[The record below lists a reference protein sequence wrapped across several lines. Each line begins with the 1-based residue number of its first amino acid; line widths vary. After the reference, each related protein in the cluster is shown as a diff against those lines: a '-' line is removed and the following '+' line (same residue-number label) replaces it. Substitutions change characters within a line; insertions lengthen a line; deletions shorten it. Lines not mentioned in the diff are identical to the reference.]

1 MMRMILLRLMI
12 MGAKS
17 KIYEIAAIIL
27 MLAASLS
34 GCSRVQY
41 VPMQTV
47 LKDSIVFHRIDID
60 SVVIKDSI
68 FVDRTKDTVYK
79 YVERWQEKYIIR
91 NDTTVI
97 ERVDSIPVEV
107 KVEKQ
112 LTRWQQIKI
121 DYGDNV
127 LVMLVAVIV
136 VTCVQKFLT

>member
-1 MMRMILLRLMI
+1 MFALFWMV
-12 MGAKS
+12 
-17 KIYEIAAIIL
+17 AAL
-27 MLAASLS
+27 VLLS

-68 FVDRTKDTVYK
+68 FIDRTKDTIYK
-79 YVERWQEKYIIR
+79 YVERWNEKYIIR
-91 NDTTVI
+91 NDTTII

>member
-1 MMRMILLRLMI
+1 MRARLSIFALFWMM
-12 MGAKS
+12 
-17 KIYEIAAIIL
+17 AAL
-27 MLAASLS
+27 VLLS

-68 FVDRTKDTVYK
+68 FIDRTKDTVYK
-79 YVERWQEKYIIR
+79 YVERWQEKCIIR
-91 NDTTVI
+91 NDTTII

-112 LTRWQQIKI
+112 LTRWQQMKI

>member
-1 MMRMILLRLMI
+1 MFVLFWMVAALVLLLP
-12 MGAKS
+12 
-17 KIYEIAAIIL
+17 
-27 MLAASLS
+27 

-41 VPMQTV
+41 IPMQTV

-68 FVDRTKDTVYK
+68 FIDRTKDTIYK
-79 YVERWQEKYIIR
+79 YVERWNEKYIIR
-91 NDTTVI
+91 NDTTII

-112 LTRWQQIKI
+112 LTRWQQMKI

>member
-1 MMRMILLRLMI
+1 MFTLFWMV
-12 MGAKS
+12 
-17 KIYEIAAIIL
+17 AAL
-27 MLAASLS
+27 VLLS
-34 GCSRVQY
+34 GCGRVQY
-41 VPMQTV
+41 VPMKTV

-68 FVDRTKDTVYK
+68 FIDRTKDTIYK

-112 LTRWQQIKI
+112 LTKWQQIKI

>member
-1 MMRMILLRLMI
+1 MFALFWMVAALLL
-12 MGAKS
+12 
-17 KIYEIAAIIL
+17 
-27 MLAASLS
+27 LS

-68 FVDRTKDTVYK
+68 FIDRTKDTVYK
-79 YVERWQEKYIIR
+79 YVERWNEKYIIR

>member
-1 MMRMILLRLMI
+1 MFALFWVV
-12 MGAKS
+12 
-17 KIYEIAAIIL
+17 
-27 MLAASLS
+27 ASLLLLP

-60 SVVIKDSI
+60 SVVIKASI
-68 FVDRTKDTVYK
+68 FIDRTKDTVYK

-136 VTCVQKFLT
+136 VTCVQKFFT

>member
-1 MMRMILLRLMI
+1 MFALFWMVAALLL
-12 MGAKS
+12 
-17 KIYEIAAIIL
+17 
-27 MLAASLS
+27 LS

-68 FVDRTKDTVYK
+68 FIDRTKDTVYK
-79 YVERWQEKYIIR
+79 YVERWNEKYIIR
-91 NDTTVI
+91 NDTTII
-97 ERVDSIPVEV
+97 ERVDSIPFEV

-112 LTRWQQIKI
+112 LTRWQQMKI

>member
-1 MMRMILLRLMI
+1 MRMRARFNIFALFWMV
-12 MGAKS
+12 
-17 KIYEIAAIIL
+17 AAL
-27 MLAASLS
+27 VLLS
-34 GCSRVQY
+34 GCGRVQY

-68 FVDRTKDTVYK
+68 FIDRTKDTVYK
-79 YVERWQEKYIIR
+79 YVERWHEKYIIR
-91 NDTTVI
+91 NDTTII

-112 LTRWQQIKI
+112 LTRWQQMKI

>member
-1 MMRMILLRLMI
+1 MFTLFWVV
-12 MGAKS
+12 
-17 KIYEIAAIIL
+17 AAL
-27 MLAASLS
+27 VLLS

-68 FVDRTKDTVYK
+68 FIDRTKDTIYK

-91 NDTTVI
+91 NDTTII

-136 VTCVQKFLT
+136 VTCIQKFLT

>member
-1 MMRMILLRLMI
+1 MFALFWMVAALLL
-12 MGAKS
+12 
-17 KIYEIAAIIL
+17 
-27 MLAASLS
+27 LS

-68 FVDRTKDTVYK
+68 FIDRTKDTVYK

-121 DYGDNV
+121 DYGDNI

-136 VTCVQKFLT
+136 ITCVQKFLT

>member
-1 MMRMILLRLMI
+1 MFALFWVV
-12 MGAKS
+12 
-17 KIYEIAAIIL
+17 
-27 MLAASLS
+27 ASLLLLP

-68 FVDRTKDTVYK
+68 FIDRTKDTVYK
-79 YVERWQEKYIIR
+79 YVERWNEKYIIR
-91 NDTTVI
+91 NDTTII

>member
-1 MMRMILLRLMI
+1 MFVLFWMVAALVLLLP
-12 MGAKS
+12 
-17 KIYEIAAIIL
+17 
-27 MLAASLS
+27 

-68 FVDRTKDTVYK
+68 FIDRTKDTVYK

-136 VTCVQKFLT
+136 VTCVQKFFT

>member
-1 MMRMILLRLMI
+1 MRMRARLSIFALFWMVAALVLLLP
-12 MGAKS
+12 
-17 KIYEIAAIIL
+17 
-27 MLAASLS
+27 

-68 FVDRTKDTVYK
+68 FIDRTKDTVYK

-91 NDTTVI
+91 NDTTII
-97 ERVDSIPVEV
+97 ERIDSIPVEV

-112 LTRWQQIKI
+112 LTRWQQMKI

>member
-1 MMRMILLRLMI
+1 MRMRARLSI
-12 MGAKS
+12 FALFWAV
-17 KIYEIAAIIL
+17 AAL
-27 MLAASLS
+27 VLLS

-68 FVDRTKDTVYK
+68 FIDRTKDTVYK

-91 NDTTVI
+91 NDTTII
-97 ERVDSIPVEV
+97 EKVDSIPVEV

-112 LTRWQQIKI
+112 LTRWQQMKI

>member
-1 MMRMILLRLMI
+1 MFALFWMVAALLL
-12 MGAKS
+12 
-17 KIYEIAAIIL
+17 
-27 MLAASLS
+27 LS

-68 FVDRTKDTVYK
+68 FIDRTKDTIYK
-79 YVERWQEKYIIR
+79 YVERWNEKYIIR
-91 NDTTVI
+91 NDTTII

>member
-1 MMRMILLRLMI
+1 MFALFWVVAALLL
-12 MGAKS
+12 
-17 KIYEIAAIIL
+17 
-27 MLAASLS
+27 LS

-68 FVDRTKDTVYK
+68 FIDRTKDTVYK
-79 YVERWQEKYIIR
+79 YVERWNEKYIIR
-91 NDTTVI
+91 NDTTII

-112 LTRWQQIKI
+112 LTRWQQMKI

>member
-1 MMRMILLRLMI
+1 MFALFWMVAALVLLLP
-12 MGAKS
+12 
-17 KIYEIAAIIL
+17 
-27 MLAASLS
+27 

-68 FVDRTKDTVYK
+68 FIDRTKDTIYK
-79 YVERWQEKYIIR
+79 YVERWNEKYIIR
-91 NDTTVI
+91 NDTTII
-97 ERVDSIPVEV
+97 ERIDSIPVEV

>member
-1 MMRMILLRLMI
+1 MFALFWVV
-12 MGAKS
+12 
-17 KIYEIAAIIL
+17 
-27 MLAASLS
+27 ASLLLLP

-68 FVDRTKDTVYK
+68 FIDRTKDTIYK

-91 NDTTVI
+91 NDTTII
-97 ERVDSIPVEV
+97 ERIDSIPVEV

>member
-1 MMRMILLRLMI
+1 MFALFWMVAALLL
-12 MGAKS
+12 
-17 KIYEIAAIIL
+17 
-27 MLAASLS
+27 LS

-68 FVDRTKDTVYK
+68 FIDRTKDTVYK
-79 YVERWQEKYIIR
+79 YVERWNEKYIVR
-91 NDTTVI
+91 NDTTII

-136 VTCVQKFLT
+136 VTCVQKFFT

>member
-1 MMRMILLRLMI
+1 MRMRARLSI
-12 MGAKS
+12 FALFWAV
-17 KIYEIAAIIL
+17 AAL
-27 MLAASLS
+27 VLLS

-68 FVDRTKDTVYK
+68 FIDRTKDTVYK
-79 YVERWQEKYIIR
+79 YVDRWQEKYIIR
-91 NDTTVI
+91 NDTTII

-112 LTRWQQIKI
+112 LTRWQQMKI

>member
-1 MMRMILLRLMI
+1 MFALFWMVAALLL
-12 MGAKS
+12 
-17 KIYEIAAIIL
+17 
-27 MLAASLS
+27 LS

-68 FVDRTKDTVYK
+68 FIDRTKDTVYK

-91 NDTTVI
+91 NDTTII

>member
-1 MMRMILLRLMI
+1 MRMRARLSI
-12 MGAKS
+12 FALFWAV
-17 KIYEIAAIIL
+17 AAL
-27 MLAASLS
+27 VLLS

-68 FVDRTKDTVYK
+68 FIDRTKDTVYK
-79 YVERWQEKYIIR
+79 YVERWQEKYIVR
-91 NDTTVI
+91 NDTTII

-112 LTRWQQIKI
+112 LTRWQQMKI

-136 VTCVQKFLT
+136 VTCIQKFLT

>member
-1 MMRMILLRLMI
+1 MRMRARLSI
-12 MGAKS
+12 FALFWAV
-17 KIYEIAAIIL
+17 AAL
-27 MLAASLS
+27 VLLS

-68 FVDRTKDTVYK
+68 FIDRTKDTVYK

-91 NDTTVI
+91 NDTTII

-112 LTRWQQIKI
+112 LPRWQQMKI

>member
-1 MMRMILLRLMI
+1 MRARFNMFALFWVV
-12 MGAKS
+12 
-17 KIYEIAAIIL
+17 
-27 MLAASLS
+27 ASLLLLP
-34 GCSRVQY
+34 GCRRVQY

-60 SVVIKDSI
+60 SVVIQDSI
-68 FVDRTKDTVYK
+68 FIDRTKDTVYK
-79 YVERWQEKYIIR
+79 YVERWNEKYIIR
-91 NDTTVI
+91 NDTTI
-97 ERVDSIPVEV
+97 IKKVDSITVEE

>member
-1 MMRMILLRLMI
+1 MRARFSIFALFWVAAALLL
-12 MGAKS
+12 
-17 KIYEIAAIIL
+17 
-27 MLAASLS
+27 LS

-68 FVDRTKDTVYK
+68 FIDRTKDTVYK

-91 NDTTVI
+91 NDTTII

-112 LTRWQQIKI
+112 LTRWQQMKI

-136 VTCVQKFLT
+136 VACVQKFLT

>member
-1 MMRMILLRLMI
+1 MRARFNIFTLFWMV
-12 MGAKS
+12 
-17 KIYEIAAIIL
+17 AAL
-27 MLAASLS
+27 VLLS

-68 FVDRTKDTVYK
+68 FIDRTKDTVYK

-91 NDTTVI
+91 NDTTII
-97 ERVDSIPVEV
+97 ERVDSIPIEV

-112 LTRWQQIKI
+112 LTRWQQMKI

-127 LVMLVAVIV
+127 LVMLGAVIV
-136 VTCVQKFLT
+136 VICIEKFLT

>member
-1 MMRMILLRLMI
+1 MFALFWVAAALVLLF
-12 MGAKS
+12 
-17 KIYEIAAIIL
+17 
-27 MLAASLS
+27 S

-60 SVVIKDSI
+60 SVIIKDSI
-68 FVDRTKDTVYK
+68 FIDRTKDTVYK
-79 YVERWQEKYIIR
+79 YVERWNEKYIIR
-91 NDTTVI
+91 NDTTII

-112 LTRWQQIKI
+112 LTRWQQMKI

-136 VTCVQKFLT
+136 VTCIQKFFT

>member
-1 MMRMILLRLMI
+1 MRARFNMFTLFWMV
-12 MGAKS
+12 
-17 KIYEIAAIIL
+17 AAL
-27 MLAASLS
+27 VLSS

-68 FVDRTKDTVYK
+68 FIDRTKDTIYK

-91 NDTTVI
+91 NDTTIVARI
-97 ERVDSIPVEV
+97 DSIPVEV

-112 LTRWQQIKI
+112 LTRWQQMKI

-136 VTCVQKFLT
+136 VTCIQKFLT

>member
-1 MMRMILLRLMI
+1 MFALFWMVAALVLLLP
-12 MGAKS
+12 
-17 KIYEIAAIIL
+17 
-27 MLAASLS
+27 

-68 FVDRTKDTVYK
+68 FIDRTKDTVYK

>member
-1 MMRMILLRLMI
+1 MRARFNIFALFW
-12 MGAKS
+12 AV
-17 KIYEIAAIIL
+17 AAL
-27 MLAASLS
+27 VLLS

-68 FVDRTKDTVYK
+68 FIDRTKDTVYK

-91 NDTTVI
+91 NDTTII

-127 LVMLVAVIV
+127 MVMLVAVIV
-136 VTCVQKFLT
+136 VICVQKFLI

>member
-1 MMRMILLRLMI
+1 MRARLNI
-12 MGAKS
+12 FALFWVV
-17 KIYEIAAIIL
+17 AAL
-27 MLAASLS
+27 VLLS

-41 VPMQTV
+41 VPMQAV

-60 SVVIKDSI
+60 SVIIKDSI
-68 FVDRTKDTVYK
+68 FIDRTKDTVYK
-79 YVERWQEKYIIR
+79 YVERWNEKYIIR
-91 NDTTVI
+91 NDTTII
-97 ERVDSIPVEV
+97 ERVDSIPVDV

>member
-1 MMRMILLRLMI
+1 MRMRARFNIFTLFWMV
-12 MGAKS
+12 
-17 KIYEIAAIIL
+17 AAL
-27 MLAASLS
+27 VLLS

-41 VPMQTV
+41 IPMQTV

-68 FVDRTKDTVYK
+68 FIDRTKDTIYK
-79 YVERWQEKYIIR
+79 YVERWNEKYIIR
-91 NDTTVI
+91 NDTTII

-112 LTRWQQIKI
+112 LTRWQQMKI

-136 VTCVQKFLT
+136 VTCVQKFLA

>member
-1 MMRMILLRLMI
+1 MRMRARLSIFALFWVVAALVLLLP
-12 MGAKS
+12 
-17 KIYEIAAIIL
+17 
-27 MLAASLS
+27 

-68 FVDRTKDTVYK
+68 FIDRTKDTVYK

-91 NDTTVI
+91 NDTTII

-112 LTRWQQIKI
+112 LTRWQQMKI

>member
-1 MMRMILLRLMI
+1 MRMRARFNMFALFWMVAALLL
-12 MGAKS
+12 
-17 KIYEIAAIIL
+17 
-27 MLAASLS
+27 LS

-68 FVDRTKDTVYK
+68 FIDRTKDTVYK

-112 LTRWQQIKI
+112 LTRWQQMKI

>member
-1 MMRMILLRLMI
+1 MFALFWVV
-12 MGAKS
+12 
-17 KIYEIAAIIL
+17 
-27 MLAASLS
+27 ASLLLLP

-68 FVDRTKDTVYK
+68 FIDRTKDTVYK

-127 LVMLVAVIV
+127 LVMLVAAIV
-136 VTCVQKFLT
+136 VTCMQKFLI

>member
-1 MMRMILLRLMI
+1 MRARFNMFALFWMV
-12 MGAKS
+12 
-17 KIYEIAAIIL
+17 AAL
-27 MLAASLS
+27 VLLS

-68 FVDRTKDTVYK
+68 FIDRTKDTVYK
-79 YVERWQEKYIIR
+79 YVERWNEKYIIR
-91 NDTTVI
+91 NDTTII

-112 LTRWQQIKI
+112 LTRWQQMKI

>member
-1 MMRMILLRLMI
+1 MRMRGRFNIFALFWVVAALVLL
-12 MGAKS
+12 
-17 KIYEIAAIIL
+17 
-27 MLAASLS
+27 LS

-60 SVVIKDSI
+60 SVIIKDSI
-68 FVDRTKDTVYK
+68 FIDRTKDTVYK

-91 NDTTVI
+91 NDTTII

-136 VTCVQKFLT
+136 VICVQKFLT

>member
-1 MMRMILLRLMI
+1 MFALFWMVAALLL
-12 MGAKS
+12 
-17 KIYEIAAIIL
+17 
-27 MLAASLS
+27 LS

-68 FVDRTKDTVYK
+68 FIDRTKDTVYK
-79 YVERWQEKYIIR
+79 YVERWNEKYIIR
-91 NDTTVI
+91 NDTTII

>member
-1 MMRMILLRLMI
+1 MFALFWVV
-12 MGAKS
+12 
-17 KIYEIAAIIL
+17 
-27 MLAASLS
+27 ASLLLLP

-68 FVDRTKDTVYK
+68 FVDRTKHTVYK

-91 NDTTVI
+91 NDTTII

-112 LTRWQQIKI
+112 LTRWQRMKI

-127 LVMLVAVIV
+127 LVMLFAVIV
-136 VTCVQKFLT
+136 VTCVQKCFT